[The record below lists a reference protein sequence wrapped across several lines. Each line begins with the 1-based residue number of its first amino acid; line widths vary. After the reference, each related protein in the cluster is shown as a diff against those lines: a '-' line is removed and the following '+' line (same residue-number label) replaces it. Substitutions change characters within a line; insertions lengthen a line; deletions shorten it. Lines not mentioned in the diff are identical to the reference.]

1 MKQYQLLL
9 TVACLSVIFVLFS
22 GVCFAIEPDDARVT
36 PIWSNE
42 TPDRGTSVT
51 LRVFYINDYV
61 DPVTIQRVGVHLDWM
76 EEDAFAGQDL
86 SDEPVTIQSSSG
98 DYFPP
103 IVVSIP
109 QDVSYGAHTYFISVQ
124 FVDETYWDSP
134 TKTLE
139 IQSADGT
146 NDGGNG
152 GTDGGD
158 QPDILLIAVGVAAVA
173 VVAVLIVAIIFRR
186 KK

>member
-1 MKQYQLLL
+1 MKQSQLLF

-22 GVCFAIEPDDARVT
+22 GVCSAIEQNDARVT

-51 LRVFYINDYV
+51 LKVFYINDYV
-61 DPVTIQRVGVHLDWM
+61 EPVTIQKVGVHLDWM
-76 EEDAFAGQDL
+76 DEDNFAGQDV
-86 SDEPVTIQSSSG
+86 SDDPETIQSSSG
-98 DYFPP
+98 YQFPP

-134 TKTLE
+134 TRTLE
-139 IQSADGT
+139 IQSAEGT

-152 GTDGGD
+152 GTDGGG
-158 QPDILLIAVGVAAVA
+158 QPDILLIVVGVAAVA
-173 VVAVLIVAIIFRR
+173 VVAVLIVAIVFRR